1 MPPSASSPEIPP
13 PEGEVAAAAGHKSA
27 VVNGQVV
34 ALTAD
39 GEIDDDLGGVP
50 VEVEHVSATK
60 KKRKK
65 ARPKS
70 QRGLVCPT
78 ITTGYELRLTI
89 PTNKPTGFEEYH
101 ADGPLRPEEAAED
114 QELYSSNYPFINR
127 ILTAVKRFERTRKLS
142 SERRDVF
149 YKYLAYGG
157 IDVGPQMFQ
166 SVQAFDK
173 DARKAMSKTELAEA
187 MSQLSIGDDKYDTS
201 SPDALYTVDFEGC
214 VRAFLSRRAPDI
226 WCFETHDSVSLV
238 TTTLERFLDYLLQ
251 HNVCPEYE
259 DDVLATRNLC
269 RQANS
274 ELRALA
280 EASLWLPGS
289 FNIACSTLFDG
300 QYARNYDGQSDWT
313 PGGSEPT
320 FLGMT
325 RDTAEAV
332 LKFGIAGAAPEHV
345 YVAFQAHNQANNFED
360 RVQVVETRS
369 GGGFEITKL
378 VPPTRQCIQLYK
390 QQSKGFISVGRLY
403 ARSWKNPDLPPDDL
417 TNEEKQALA
426 HPSAAQSKDEYL
438 FLLESV
444 ILNQLRPGCK
454 IEATVS
460 KLNCGIWFF
469 DEIINTY
476 PSFDAWLPNNIM
488 HDWKE
493 PRWVEGSVEF
503 EKLQESERQ
512 RRSEEVDKLEERDM
526 DVSLTE
532 HVEPNE
538 ADQYEAHGA
547 RNNEDGLIDPQM
559 SKLERDETTRE

>member
-1 MPPSASSPEIPP
+1 MPPSPPSREVSP
-13 PEGEVAAAAGHKSA
+13 PEGEELVAPGQRSA

-34 ALTAD
+34 SLTAD
-39 GEIDDDLGGVP
+39 GEIDDELGGVP

-60 KKRKK
+60 KHRKTR
-65 ARPKS
+65 RPKS
-70 QRGLVCPT
+70 QRGIV
-78 ITTGYELRLTI
+78 
-89 PTNKPTGFEEYH
+89 GFEEYH
-101 ADGPLRPEEAAED
+101 ADGPFRPEDAAED

-142 SERRDVF
+142 SERRDIF
-149 YKYLAYGG
+149 YKYLAHGG

-166 SVQAFDK
+166 SVQAFDN
-173 DARKAMSKTELAEA
+173 DTMKAMSKTELAEA

-214 VRAFLSRRAPDI
+214 MKAFLSRRAPDV
-226 WCFETHDSVSLV
+226 WCFETQDSVSLV

-251 HNVCPEYE
+251 HNVCAEYE
-259 DDVLATRNLC
+259 NEVMATRNLC
-269 RQANS
+269 RKANS
-274 ELRALA
+274 ELWALA
-280 EASLWLPGS
+280 EASPWLPGS

-300 QYARNYDGQSDWT
+300 QYARNYDGESDWT
-313 PGGSEPT
+313 PGGSGLT
-320 FLGMT
+320 FVGMK

-345 YVAFQAHNQANNFED
+345 YRDFQARNQADQFED

-369 GGGFEITKL
+369 GVGFEIIEL
-378 VPPTRQCIQLYK
+378 VPPTKQCIQLYK
-390 QQSKGFISVGRLY
+390 QQSKDFISVGRLY
-403 ARSWKNPDLPPDDL
+403 ARSWKNPNLPPDDL
-417 TNEEKQALA
+417 TSEEKQALA
-426 HPSAAQSKDEYL
+426 HPSAAQSKDEFL

-444 ILNQLRPGCK
+444 IINKLRPGCK

-476 PSFDAWLPNNIM
+476 PSFDTWLPNNM
-488 HDWKE
+488 MDDWKE

-512 RRSEEVDKLEERDM
+512 RESEPANKLEERN
-526 DVSLTE
+526 TE
-532 HVEPNE
+532 S
-538 ADQYEAHGA
+538 
-547 RNNEDGLIDPQM
+547 R
-559 SKLERDETTRE
+559 